1 MEHSEAFKNYFFFI
15 RFFPD
20 VCSISLF
27 FESSIY
33 KEQIQK
39 FVYINCN
46 GLNGF
51 HGKAVA
57 LDIKDYYAPFPSLF
71 IIHEIRAREFHPF
84 RSTPVNP
91 DVPNSDHWQDWIPLD
106 RVFDD
111 VSHSFRRNSILC
123 SKCHRNITYVLGHRH
138 GCTCPGGAITEG
150 L

>member
-57 LDIKDYYAPFPSLF
+57 LDIKDY
-71 IIHEIRAREFHPF
+71 
-84 RSTPVNP
+84 
-91 DVPNSDHWQDWIPLD
+91 PL
-106 RVFDD
+106 
-111 VSHSFRRNSILC
+111 
-123 SKCHRNITYVLGHRH
+123 
-138 GCTCPGGAITEG
+138 
-150 L
+150 